1 LVVLRVA
8 SAAAGN
14 MFRRTHIVEQFI
26 KSGSKQRGW
35 FWLRLCE
42 GDARGGK
49 PIYSFLYRETLLKF
63 WSKNGAAEFD
73 PNAFYNSTQKT
84 AKVTPK
90 KLSSPNVSSI

>member
-1 LVVLRVA
+1 MVVLRVA

-26 KSGSKQRGW
+26 KSASKQKVG
-35 FWLRLCE
+35 FWLRLCK

-49 PIYSFLYRETLLKF
+49 PIDSFLYRETLLKF
-63 WSKNGAAEFD
+63 WSKNGAVEFD
-73 PNAFYNSTQKT
+73 PNAFYKT

-90 KLSSPNVSSI
+90 KLASPNVSSI